1 MPGTDEEPRGSGDPE
16 VVPIGEGKGGRGG
29 DARWVGEGADAAP
42 GRRGDAPLAAGPS
55 RQAGRTGAG
64 RGDRV
69 GGVGG
74 LAGAAGSGREG
85 GREARGMGGER
96 GKDQKGEE
104 RESGGGGGGVQQP
117 RSASRGVINCGVN
130 HVSGG
135 LARPAPARLGWIG
148 DSSVGGGPPCKSQLL
163 YRSAREGC
171 EATAGARQTV
181 ATGQTAARWQHRA
194 HSRACTCTRRIRR
207 RFAPAAT
214 TVRAGGQAGRWVCV
228 FVTVQ
233 QVRSVTGAMYVYVT
247 TCNHLLL

>member
-1 MPGTDEEPRGSGDPE
+1 MT
-16 VVPIGEGKGGRGG
+16 RGG
-29 DARWVGEGADAAP
+29 WEKVPTRRRDDGETP
-42 GRRGDAPLAAGPS
+42 PSPLDRAG
-55 RQAGRTGAG
+55 RQAGRA
-64 RGDRV
+64 R
-69 GGVGG
+69 
-74 LAGAAGSGREG
+74 GAATGWVVWGVSLALLARGGREG
-85 GREARGMGGER
+85 GRKARGMGGER

-135 LARPAPARLGWIG
+135 ISEACACAVGLDRGFERWRGA
-148 DSSVGGGPPCKSQLL
+148 SVQIAAALSV
-163 YRSAREGC
+163 SEGC

>member
-29 DARWVGEGADAAP
+29 DARWEGEGADAAP

-85 GREARGMGGER
+85 GRKARGMGGER

-135 LARPAPARLGWIG
+135 ISEACACAVGLDRGFERWRGA
-148 DSSVGGGPPCKSQLL
+148 SVQIAAALSV
-163 YRSAREGC
+163 SEGC

>member
-1 MPGTDEEPRGSGDPE
+1 
-16 VVPIGEGKGGRGG
+16 VGGR
-29 DARWVGEGADAAP
+29 RCRRGAGTT
-42 GRRGDAPLAAGPS
+42 GRRPP
-55 RQAGRTGAG
+55 RRWTEQAGRQDG
-64 RGDRV
+64 RGARRP
-69 GGVGG
+69 GGWCGG
-74 LAGAAGSGREG
+74 SRWRCWLGEGGREG
-85 GREARGMGGER
+85 GRRGEWEGRGEKIKKARRERAVVVVVEYSSLVARAGGSLTAGLTTCR
-96 GKDQKGEE
+96 
-104 RESGGGGGGVQQP
+104 
-117 RSASRGVINCGVN
+117 
-130 HVSGG
+130 GG

>member
-1 MPGTDEEPRGSGDPE
+1 
-16 VVPIGEGKGGRGG
+16 VGGR
-29 DARWVGEGADAAP
+29 RCRRGAGTT
-42 GRRGDAPLAAGPS
+42 GRRPP
-55 RQAGRTGAG
+55 RRWTEQAGRQDG
-64 RGDRV
+64 RGARRP
-69 GGVGG
+69 GGWCGG
-74 LAGAAGSGREG
+74 SRWRCWLGEG
-85 GREARGMGGER
+85 GRKARGMGGER

>member
-29 DARWVGEGADAAP
+29 DARWEGEGADAAP

-85 GREARGMGGER
+85 GRKARGMGGER

-104 RESGGGGGGVQQP
+104 RESGGGGGGGVQQP

-163 YRSAREGC
+163 YRSARAARPPPEPGRRSPR
-171 EATAGARQTV
+171 AKRQRVGSTGRTAGP
-181 ATGQTAARWQHRA
+181 
-194 HSRACTCTRRIRR
+194 
-207 RFAPAAT
+207 APAPGGSAGVSLRLQLLCGRA
-214 TVRAGGQAGRWVCV
+214 VRPGGGCA
-228 FVTVQ
+228 
-233 QVRSVTGAMYVYVT
+233 SSLP
-247 TCNHLLL
+247 CNRYAA